1 METSYKIGP
10 LERLQKERR
19 LLFPMVY
26 VQSGGTTTILHKEV
40 VHERL
45 AYVSWDEMVFNWN
58 HSRLHASFLPAVFPI
73 TYQPIGLNM
82 IRVSLVILHWK

>member
-58 HSRLHASFLPAVFPI
+58 HSRLHASFLPAVFL
-73 TYQPIGLNM
+73 TLTSQ
-82 IRVSLVILHWK
+82 SA